1 MSYVSPIPVY
11 ENPPAGCKSACQGAF
26 FCKNGR
32 AGGSCKP
39 CRTLGDGGDY
49 NDRGRCCGVRKTRPA
64 HSPVFDYPGAP
75 GTGRTPDAQAAAG
88 ENRIPAGAANKAKG
102 KQKESMEKGTLS
114 GVKLIVSGVVG
125 SITSWLGSLAYPV
138 YVLVFLNV
146 TDYITGIVA
155 AKYRGQKRSS
165 QVGLRGIAKK
175 VCMLLLIFLGWVVD
189 WLLAYAAGTIGLAYQ
204 SKFVV
209 AAVVAVWL
217 ICNELISILENIGDI
232 GVSLPPVLTRMVRW
246 IKCESETPGQ
256 CPGAADDAPQTEAA
270 PPQEVRAEQKEAG
283 EESRQSDEK
292 GGRT

>member
-1 MSYVSPIPVY
+1 
-11 ENPPAGCKSACQGAF
+11 
-26 FCKNGR
+26 
-32 AGGSCKP
+32 
-39 CRTLGDGGDY
+39 
-49 NDRGRCCGVRKTRPA
+49 
-64 HSPVFDYPGAP
+64 
-75 GTGRTPDAQAAAG
+75 
-88 ENRIPAGAANKAKG
+88 
-102 KQKESMEKGTLS
+102 MEKGTLS

-283 EESRQSDEK
+283 EEPRQSDEK